1 MSLTIV
7 SRGGVV
13 VAYLVLCSGTC
24 AFFHFK
30 RGPDEHRWSQVRSLP
45 MVLIL
50 LFVLSCGIDVHSES
64 KDFGIEDH
72 EYMILFCMML

>member
-1 MSLTIV
+1 
-7 SRGGVV
+7 
-13 VAYLVLCSGTC
+13 
-24 AFFHFK
+24 
-30 RGPDEHRWSQVRSLP
+30 